1 MNFSEIIA
9 LIFILGLLVGI
20 YVFLGIDLRKQ
31 WNQRKRDEL
40 RRQKFIDNV
49 SVISAY
55 FFYKGLSEGFEMGR
69 SIDDIVQ
76 ERLEHDKIYK

>member
-1 MNFSEIIA
+1 MVDWIVAF
-9 LIFILGLLVGI
+9 LVILGFLVF
-20 YVFLGIDLRKQ
+20 VFAFAYDLYKQ
-31 WNQRKRDEL
+31 RQQRMRDEL

-69 SIDDIVQ
+69 SIEDIVE
-76 ERLEHDKIYK
+76 ERFIDNKFYK